1 MRKTEE
7 NKPHIKTK
15 AMKYLFLALAIIFE
29 VVGSSFIKASDGF
42 TKLFPTAIIVVAYLI
57 CFYFLSLALKT
68 IPLGIAYAIWGGM
81 GIVLTAIISVLVFKQ
96 KLDFPAIIGIA
107 LIVAGVVV
115 MNFFSKSTAH

>member
-1 MRKTEE
+1 
-7 NKPHIKTK
+7 
-15 AMKYLFLALAIIFE
+15 MKYLFLALAIIFE

-42 TKLFPTAIIVVAYLI
+42 TKLFPTTIVAVAYLI

-96 KLDFPAIIGIA
+96 KLDTPAIIGII